1 MSSESSSSKE
11 NDQLKNGD
19 KKSNRKDSHY
29 NINKRLNT
37 VIDLYTP
44 ITICAVIALLIEKY
58 IAPFSEIYSLA
69 MSLIYND
76 KRSMIKAKSTQY
88 TGLLDSIPSLS
99 MLIIITLCFLG
110 VIIVMTSLL
119 VFLYVKGFKRWLE
132 YFFYIQIFFSLMVT
146 ETKILGKTFIY
157 FEILVNDWILTIIC
171 VIFSLI
177 GVFSINGF
185 GPLKLRQFFHIILGV
200 NIALLFV
207 SLFPEWVIWSILITI
222 SSWDL
227 VAVLWSKGPLN
238 ILVNTAQKRNEE
250 LFSALVYSCM
260 AHTEIVKS
268 DDNKKIVNN
277 NKKDEDKEKIDN
289 NIKDEDK
296 KMVDNNKK
304 DKDKNE
310 TNNKEKVVEDNS
322 EEEENENAKLG
333 MGDFVFYTL
342 LILHVYRYRDP
353 ISLVNCFTSILTGL
367 TMTIFIL
374 VYFKRALPALPIS
387 IFSSIIFFFGTY
399 YLGSPFYQ
407 EMSNNNIII

>member
-1 MSSESSSSKE
+1 MSSESSSSE
-11 NDQLKNGD
+11 ESDQLKNGNH
-19 KKSNRKDSHY
+19 KSNGKDSRY

-37 VIDLYTP
+37 VIDLYIP
-44 ITICAVIALLIEKY
+44 ITICAVIGLLIEKY
-58 IAPFSEIYSLA
+58 ISPFSEIFSLA

-76 KRSMIKAKSTQY
+76 KQSMIKAKSTQY

-99 MLIIITLCFLG
+99 MLLIITLCFLG

-146 ETKILGKTFIY
+146 ETKILGKTFVY
-157 FEILVNDWILTIIC
+157 FEILVSDWTLTIIC

-207 SLFPEWVIWSILITI
+207 SLFPEWIIWSILITI

-268 DDNKKIVNN
+268 DDNKKKLDD
-277 NKKDEDKEKIDN
+277 NKKDEDKKKVDN
-289 NIKDEDK
+289 SKKDEE
-296 KMVDNNKK
+296 
-304 DKDKNE
+304 KNE
-310 TNNKEKVVEDNS
+310 TNNKKKIIEDNS

-342 LILHVYRYRDP
+342 LILHVYRYKDP

-407 EMSNNNIII
+407 EMANNNIII